1 MSTGIQLPELQGF
14 AGCRPNCNSDI
25 LFRRFTFLVSEPT
38 SQSTNV
44 FRIAGHLAWLH
55 EQFFKSSPIL
65 TESENIPRWYAH
77 PSSPFQC
84 NFSCWFELNLEH
96 CRPKLSGDL
105 GNMYF
110 SSEKATQPLHIC
122 SAEDRL
128 SRWQRFVCHQGPM
141 QFHWEHLAPFG
152 EQPLLLQQHLRKVVA
167 CCFYLGLGWS
177 WPLLCCLK
185 ACSCCHTFE
194 PANEKTRSRCL

>member
-65 TESENIPRWYAH
+65 TESENVPRWYAH

-96 CRPKLSGDL
+96 CRPKLSSDL
-105 GNMYF
+105 GNVCF
-110 SSEKATQPLHIC
+110 SGPRAIQPPQATTAHLLSRRQAESSESLTKIRLPSGSHAIPLSTSGPLRRAAFA
-122 SAEDRL
+122 SAAAAQEGCGMLFLFGSWMVLASSMLFKSLHLL
-128 SRWQRFVCHQGPM
+128 SYFR
-141 QFHWEHLAPFG
+141 A
-152 EQPLLLQQHLRKVVA
+152 
-167 CCFYLGLGWS
+167 S
-177 WPLLCCLK
+177 
-185 ACSCCHTFE
+185 
-194 PANEKTRSRCL
+194 